1 MQTQWIEYY
10 LKFLGDNA
18 DWKLL
23 SQNPNITMQ
32 VVLAHD
38 PLGKPWNWKW
48 VSSNFNITM
57 KDVLAH
63 PEMPWDWK
71 WLSENPNITMNDVLA
86 HPVSLSGK
94 PWNWYGLSANPM
106 SRDKNEF
113 YRERIYEFLTPYFN
127 DDLAWL
133 VSMY

>member
-1 MQTQWIEYY
+1 ME
-10 LKFLGDNA
+10 F
-18 DWKLL
+18 
-23 SQNPNITMQ
+23 
-32 VVLAHD
+32 VLAQLD
-38 PLGKPWNWKW
+38 MPWNWEW
-48 VSSNFNITM
+48 LSMNPNITM